1 MDIPLGEDKKKNQ
14 FAKRIKYLR
23 EAKNWSKKE
32 LVEMLSINLSTY
44 ANWEYGIREP
54 DFDTLIEISKIYN
67 VSADFLLGITNDDYI
82 SKEKFLSE
90 ISNETLINWYVKIGE
105 TGSEKDLEKLYQ
117 IYKLI
122 EE

>member
-1 MDIPLGEDKKKNQ
+1 MGEDKKKNQ